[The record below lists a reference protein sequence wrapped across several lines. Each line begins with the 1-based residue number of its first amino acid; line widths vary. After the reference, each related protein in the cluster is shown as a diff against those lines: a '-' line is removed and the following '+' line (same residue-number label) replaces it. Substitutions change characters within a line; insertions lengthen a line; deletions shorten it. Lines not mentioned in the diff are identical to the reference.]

1 MMQCGSHRSIVRPA
15 VAGGCPARNQ
25 PRGVWSDLSRGAV
38 VFRVRWAVPGKVARP
53 GRQRNRKRTSH
64 DRRRVTSCPV
74 SKPISGAPSCRPVRC
89 RIRWNASFG
98 CGSMRFSC
106 RQPPATPAGT
116 GPVFRFRG
124 ALALGRLA
132 RPVRGEPRGR
142 HGRVRV
148 RGQPAE
154 VAPAAG
160 RDGVGQAPIH
170 FGFSGLRAII
180 PSSLPHG
187 QTDGPAGRFGVYPMR
202 PARCC
207 RWLSSH
213 GNPQG

>member
-1 MMQCGSHRSIVRPA
+1 MLQDCGNRATESFPEGRGQGYPQSACGAARRTMMQCGSHRSIVRPA

-38 VFRVRWAVPGKVARP
+38 VFRVRWAAPGKVARP

-124 ALALGRLA
+124 RSHWDAWHALSGVSREDAMAEYVFEVSRLKS
-132 RPVRGEPRGR
+132 R
-142 HGRVRV
+142 
-148 RGQPAE
+148 QLQ
-154 VAPAAG
+154 
-160 RDGVGQAPIH
+160 GV
-170 FGFSGLRAII
+170 
-180 PSSLPHG
+180 
-187 QTDGPAGRFGVYPMR
+187 TE
-202 PARCC
+202 
-207 RWLSSH
+207 
-213 GNPQG
+213 